1 MSVVIVYMDEY
12 YKFYKLINRNIMVI
26 KKVFPLLGSLLFMFS
41 SCMDDIDV
49 IQKSTV
55 LETKSSSFDDI
66 LTFNSREDFGE
77 TMHLLLNEDAQTLA
91 TNAPIETL
99 PIGQSLYD
107 QPSYKQYMNV
117 YVPNPQFAKLLNKKG
132 EIVVSDTVYR
142 ITPNGTYFFP
152 LNKKQDFENI
162 YSQDSLICGN
172 LISDSDRIYK
182 ISDDI
187 YRIDT
192 YHYMRTPEYQRFVND
207 DDIETYAASNNVS
220 YGSDP
225 DYSKFKTFDM
235 RTENIWQFLVRNI
248 FRGGQHGHT
257 EQFSYEKRRV
267 KGDFYEHDHKFYVE
281 TGAQGW
287 TDKKNW
293 IGWSKTESD
302 ELRVGWENVL
312 LATKIPDHMAESANN
327 LNNLLES
334 KDTYFTF
341 PDTKLLVNARTFVI
355 PDLEQSTLKKMIDK
369 GAKALFDWLRSR
381 YGVKTPETDW
391 EKLQAL
397 VIVSRTHIFHVIKDA
412 NVIKYNTESYTHV
425 FASQF
430 TFNMTVTDSMF
441 SGDVSKI
448 VKDALKSIF
457 GSTSGAVPTVIGG
470 RVHVAARFGNEWRGM
485 NIEKKNELDK
495 LLK

>member
-1 MSVVIVYMDEY
+1 MDEY

-312 LATKIPDHMAESANN
+312 LATKIPDHMAESANK

-355 PDLEQSTLKKMIDK
+355 SDLEQSQLKQLLDK
-369 GAKALFDWLRSR
+369 GAKEVFNWLKNR
-381 YGVKTPETDW
+381 YKLSMTPSQWDNI
-391 EKLQAL
+391 QAAM
-397 VIVSRTHIFHVIKDA
+397 IVSRTHIYQVIKNED
-412 NVIKYNTESYTHV
+412 ITKYKIEEFNRT
-425 FASQF
+425 FAKQV
-430 TFNMTVTDSMF
+430 TVGIDLNQNSF
-441 SGDVSKI
+441 SGSFPAIAVNIIKAV
-448 VKDALKSIF
+448 VK
-457 GSTSGAVPTVIGG
+457 GTTSQIYPTAIGG
-470 RVHVAARFGNEWRGM
+470 KVHIAARFGNEWRGM
-485 NIEKKNELDK
+485 NIECKSSKDK
-495 LLK
+495 LFK

>member
-1 MSVVIVYMDEY
+1 MDEY

-267 KGDFYEHDHKFYVE
+267 KGDFYEQALEDSLELSKRLKEFKAGNQDALRNVKVKKIHVKRFY
-281 TGAQGW
+281 
-287 TDKKNW
+287 D
-293 IGWSKTESD
+293 
-302 ELRVGWENVL
+302 
-312 LATKIPDHMAESANN
+312 
-327 LNNLLES
+327 
-334 KDTYFTF
+334 
-341 PDTKLLVNARTFVI
+341 
-355 PDLEQSTLKKMIDK
+355 
-369 GAKALFDWLRSR
+369 GAKRNLTNCVLVGRMF
-381 YGVKTPETDW
+381 Y
-391 EKLQAL
+391 LQQKFL
-397 VIVSRTHIFHVIKDA
+397 IIWQKVLI
-412 NVIKYNTESYTHV
+412 N
-425 FASQF
+425 
-430 TFNMTVTDSMF
+430 
-441 SGDVSKI
+441 
-448 VKDALKSIF
+448 
-457 GSTSGAVPTVIGG
+457 
-470 RVHVAARFGNEWRGM
+470 
-485 NIEKKNELDK
+485 
-495 LLK
+495 